1 MTIEMA
7 ALGGIS
13 LPLLFIGGL
22 AFVIVLSSVVRRS
35 LRSARN
41 RERSAVLQSM
51 GFAEIPREQVFE
63 SVKAA
68 ERVLE
73 DYPTSVI
80 FSPVGKGETALGET
94 VIFDFQGSMGGASTA
109 GRTTVVGFRVPSSVP
124 DFLILHVLL
133 LDRFFKK
140 AAPETAPENA
150 AGSSGTGVRKFGP
163 FVVTP
168 SDTPEQRR
176 MAIESDPE
184 FGKRYVVWT
193 ADEAVMRRML
203 TPALMDALTTLN
215 DSNLQIRKGKDWL
228 FILRTVMRP
237 RPPAE
242 FPALLEEAVVLLSKL
257 DLRAAR
263 ADSLP
268 AGS

>member
-13 LPLLFIGGL
+13 LPLLFFGGL
-22 AFVIVLSSVVRRS
+22 AFVIILSSVLRRS
-35 LRSARN
+35 RRSARN
-41 RERSAVLQSM
+41 QERSAVLQSM
-51 GFAEIPREQVFE
+51 GFVEVPREQVFE

-68 ERVLE
+68 ERVIE
-73 DYPTSVI
+73 DFPTSVI
-80 FSPVGKGETALGET
+80 FSPVGKGASALGET
-94 VIFDFQGSMGGASTA
+94 VIFDFQGTMGDPGTGA
-109 GRTTVVGFRVPSSVP
+109 RTTVVGFRVPSSVP
-124 DFLILHVLL
+124 DFLILHVML
-133 LDRFFKK
+133 LDRFVNK
-140 AAPETAPENA
+140 AAAENT
-150 AGSSGTGVRKFGP
+150 AGSSETGVRKFGP
-163 FVVTP
+163 FVVRP

-176 MAIESDPE
+176 IAIESDPE

-203 TPALMDALTTLN
+203 TPGLMDALTTLN

-228 FILRTVMRP
+228 FIFRTVMHP

-263 ADSLP
+263 VDPLP